1 MNEQEHI
8 FEYNKYV
15 ESENNRK
22 NEQCPNIQS
31 LITEDENSCPN
42 EVPKVPKSYEPQI
55 VGIINEDTKKGKTNG
70 TRIKNTSLVGK
81 ETTLLGKKRSEPDT
95 SNYEINMKE
104 VSENA
109 LINII
114 QFLNEISYVYEGN
127 LFFKISKDLIK
138 DLIKREDF
146 VEKNLDKNI
155 KEILLMMED
164 IGLQENQ
171 NIKNKIKSLLELEL
185 EHKNENLSFCKD
197 IFKKQLKELLVIHI
211 NDLNFKLYNFRLKT
225 LKDNP
230 IYSNEEKMEI
240 RNQILNYLKSQKEQ
254 TLSINDNKEI
264 INQPISD
271 LNKLS
276 NAGNKEEKLSS
287 ENIISNMKNEKNQT
301 RDDKQII
308 KKSEESQESK
318 EPNKDSQKLNNKTN
332 SYEKGGN
339 IGNLKRKSVKKC
351 FKSLCKMIEKIANVK
366 LMKVSTYN
374 DISKNSAEQYL
385 IFFNEKI
392 GDIIA
397 RENDKFINSILIS
410 KDTSKEIIFL
420 KDLFRMKFFDIMYKY
435 INDLPFSFTNSR
447 DVKIELKLFKEVKN
461 KLFRKY
467 SKNITEKIN
476 EILKANGRLRNKNE

>member
-1 MNEQEHI
+1 
-8 FEYNKYV
+8 
-15 ESENNRK
+15 
-22 NEQCPNIQS
+22 
-31 LITEDENSCPN
+31 
-42 EVPKVPKSYEPQI
+42 
-55 VGIINEDTKKGKTNG
+55 
-70 TRIKNTSLVGK
+70 
-81 ETTLLGKKRSEPDT
+81 
-95 SNYEINMKE
+95 
-104 VSENA
+104 
-109 LINII
+109 
-114 QFLNEISYVYEGN
+114 
-127 LFFKISKDLIK
+127 
-138 DLIKREDF
+138 
-146 VEKNLDKNI
+146 
-155 KEILLMMED
+155 
-164 IGLQENQ
+164 
-171 NIKNKIKSLLELEL
+171 
-185 EHKNENLSFCKD
+185 
-197 IFKKQLKELLVIHI
+197 
-211 NDLNFKLYNFRLKT
+211 LNFKLYNFRLKT

-420 KDLFRMKFFDIMYKY
+420 KYLFGMKFFYVMHKY
-435 INDLPFSFTNSR
+435 INDLPFSFTNSS

-467 SKNITEKIN
+467 SKEIKEKIN
-476 EILKANGRLRNKNE
+476 EILEANGRLRKKK